1 MERKNNY
8 IIDMKLQAKDIF
20 DKLKSEFSD
29 SIIELKEDKG
39 SDPFITVDA
48 KKVLDICLFLRDTE
62 ELSFDYLSSLNGMDY
77 KNNLGVVYNLF
88 STIHNHK
95 ITLKVILDKEQPSVP
110 SIEGV
115 WKSANWHEREA
126 YDMFGIKFEGHPNLI
141 RILSPYDWEG
151 YPLRKDYKT
160 PEYYHGFK
168 VPY

>member
-1 MERKNNY
+1 
-8 IIDMKLQAKDIF
+8 MKLQAKDIF
-20 DKLKSEFSD
+20 EKLKAEFSD
-29 SIIELKEDKG
+29 SILELKEDKG
-39 SDPFITVDA
+39 SDPFITIQP
-48 KKVLDICLFLRDTE
+48 KKVLDICLFLRDSE
-62 ELSFDYLSSLNGMDY
+62 DLLFDYLSSLNGMDY
-77 KNNLGVVYNLF
+77 KNGFGVVYNLF
-88 STIHNHK
+88 STKHNHK
-95 ITLKVILDKEQPSVP
+95 ITLKAILDKENPSLP

>member
-1 MERKNNY
+1 
-8 IIDMKLQAKDIF
+8 MKLEAKDIF
-20 DKLKSEFSD
+20 EKLKAEFGD

-39 SDPFITVDA
+39 SDPFITIDS
-48 KKVLDICLFLRDTE
+48 KKILDVSLSLRDTE
-62 ELSFDYLSSLNGMDY
+62 EFLFDYLSSLSGMDY
-77 KNNLGVVYNLF
+77 KTNLGVVYHLF
-88 STIHNHK
+88 STKHNHK
-95 ITLKVILDKEQPSVP
+95 IAVKVILDKGNPSLLSV
-110 SIEGV
+110 EGV

-126 YDMFGIKFEGHPNLI
+126 WDMYGIKFEGHPNLI